1 MPGGKET
8 KYGIP
13 PGHAEN
19 PHLRELGER
28 YPDLYERVER
38 YFLKVMRLVEH
49 RDPMRRELAED
60 GSMEVFKRA
69 CVNLSRRS
77 EDQSIRD
84 MEAFVKGIARRYW
97 AKELLPALVE
107 RMRREIPLVAP
118 QDGEETE
125 GWRHELIDPS
135 ADMDSMMELR
145 EVVAAMHELPH
156 SERRAMELRI
166 EGFTA
171 EQAVE
176 QEEGIWTSA
185 ADFYEDVR
193 RAKEAMRQMRRRCE
207 EHV

>member
-1 MPGGKET
+1 
-8 KYGIP
+8 
-13 PGHAEN
+13 
-19 PHLRELGER
+19 
-28 YPDLYERVER
+28 
-38 YFLKVMRLVEH
+38 
-49 RDPMRRELAED
+49 
-60 GSMEVFKRA
+60 
-69 CVNLSRRS
+69 
-77 EDQSIRD
+77 